1 MRMDHVIGA
10 GLIIMFV
17 SACSLF
23 ESEDETRV
31 RYLLKDASSAEF
43 RNQRVGRFSEADNG
57 KVYCGEVNSKN
68 SFGAMVGFT
77 RYVVI
82 GNAVLVG
89 SESGVYARGNKSRDK
104 AERLLDDLSARVTI
118 ERLEAKARV
127 NATNLQLMALN
138 LLPQNQYV
146 STESMPTT
154 ALEVALKEFCAE

>member
-1 MRMDHVIGA
+1 MDHVIGV

-31 RYLLKDASSAEF
+31 RYLLKDPSSAEF
-43 RNQRVGRFSEADNG
+43 RNQRTGEFSEADNE

-77 RYVVI
+77 QYVVI

-89 SESGVYARGNKSRDK
+89 SESGVFASGEKSRDEI
-104 AERLLDDLSARVTI
+104 ERKIDNFSARLTI
-118 ERLEAKARV
+118 EKFESEARI
-127 NATNLQLMALN
+127 NAANLQLMALN
-138 LLPQNQYV
+138 LIPHNKYL
-146 STESMPTT
+146 SAESIPTT
-154 ALEVALKEFCAE
+154 ALAVAWKKFCSH